1 MEYPLVWQSQT
12 DDCELVTVEK
22 NTDEYIK
29 VFSDFKAKFGN
40 SRIHLFTVLYI
51 LLNKILQD

>member
-1 MEYPLVWQSQT
+1 MWQSQT

-51 LLNKILQD
+51 LLNKSLQD